1 MGNLQIHI
9 SIQLLHGYMYIK
21 KGFLEEKKDLHTIN
35 YNVGLSEGGNNLFYF
50 MLKV

>member
-21 KGFLEEKKDLHTIN
+21 KKEKVFSKKKKTYIP
-35 YNVGLSEGGNNLFYF
+35 
-50 MLKV
+50 